1 MTTRQ
6 PTFSLLVALAL
17 AAGLLAGLSGC
28 GSPEKPAPPLRVD
41 ACHLFTFDDAIA
53 IAGDRSIGGTLSS
66 TYDDAKGA
74 SDPLQCVYTDGA
86 TEAPRVLGL
95 LVRPFASREE
105 AEQIFEATRARLGS
119 LAGVEPVEVKGVGD
133 RAVWGGGHLGQ
144 LHLLRGN
151 VELVITSQGGEGS
164 VPLDTAKGIA
174 GKVLPRLAAAQR
186 AAAAKPA
193 AKAS

>member
-1 MTTRQ
+1 MTSRRR
-6 PTFSLLVALAL
+6 LLTLLIALAL
-17 AAGLLAGLSGC
+17 AAGLGGC
-28 GSPEKPAPPLRVD
+28 GSSEKPAPPLQVE
-41 ACHLFTFDDAIA
+41 ACRLFTSDDAVA

-66 TYDDAKGA
+66 TYEDAKGGH
-74 SDPLQCVYTDGA
+74 DPLQCVYTDGA
-86 TEAPRVLGL
+86 SEAPRVLGL
-95 LVRPFASREE
+95 LVRPFATREE

-151 VELVITSQGGEGS
+151 VELVVTSQGGEGS

-174 GKVLPRLAAAQR
+174 AKVLPRLAAAE
-186 AAAAKPA
+186 AAAKTAPP
-193 AKAS
+193 AKAP